1 MVRIGRKRE
10 TKEWKREKQISCR
23 EKCVKIRERGA
34 GKIINFTINVVVS
47 DGTKDDHHRQLCS
60 FWLFIKMFTMMHF
73 CWTNFFFMSI
83 LSYNVFSY
91 DTLSLS
97 PSTPLPPS
105 PSLSLSLSLSLNFH
119 SLVLPLHFSTGQHP
133 CHKLKC
139 TPPTDCLVDR
149 FGIASCVCPPPCPK
163 VMIPV
168 CGSDGKCD
176 GNILSFFLFS
186 LLRSSLEELLCLS
199 QGQRSLSRLISIQR
213 TFFLFPPKTPLVEMK
228 K

>member
-1 MVRIGRKRE
+1 MTGLQAEKNSNGENRKKE
-10 TKEWKREKQISCR
+10 TKEWKREEQIHCR
-23 EKCVKIRERGA
+23 EKCVKIRERGG
-34 GKIINFTINVVVS
+34 GKIINFTTNVVVS

-60 FWLFIKMFTMMHF
+60 FWLFIKISTMMHF
-73 CWTNFFFMSI
+73 CWTNFFLMSI

-97 PSTPLPPS
+97 LPLPFLS
-105 PSLSLSLSLSLNFH
+105 FSLTFSLSPNFH
-119 SLVLPLHFSTGQHP
+119 SLVLSLHFFPGQHP

-168 CGSDGKCD
+168 CGSDGECD
-176 GNILSFFLFS
+176 GNILCFFFVS
-186 LLRSSLEELLCLS
+186 LLCLS
-199 QGQRSLSRLISIQR
+199 QGQVSISTHFHPRNFLPLSFQN
-213 TFFLFPPKTPLVEMK
+213 PLGRDEK
-228 K
+228 